1 MTTVIEFLRINEIL
15 GSENTKWWVEFED
28 GRELDLVEMIR
39 DYSKSVID
47 EYERKLNEY
56 DGSVTY
62 SHISNELKS
71 EL

>member
-28 GRELDLVEMIR
+28 SRELDLVEMIR